1 MTIVTTF
8 MPYPTLF
15 TLEREDFTQNLG
27 CAVIP
32 KFVTHMKRKYFLYV
46 YVYIVFTYHHM

>member
-1 MTIVTTF
+1 LTIVTTF

-27 CAVIP
+27 CAHTTSCMNI
-32 KFVTHMKRKYFLYV
+32 FLHAHQ
-46 YVYIVFTYHHM
+46 F